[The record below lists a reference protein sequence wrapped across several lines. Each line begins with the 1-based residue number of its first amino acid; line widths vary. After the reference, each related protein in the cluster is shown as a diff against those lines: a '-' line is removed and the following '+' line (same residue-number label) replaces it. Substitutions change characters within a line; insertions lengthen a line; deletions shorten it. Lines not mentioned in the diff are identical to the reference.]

1 MIRHHTGKR
10 LKSKLNC
17 EISLRIDSDNTLCNV
32 ESAVMLGLEIDS
44 KLSFN
49 AHVDKIC
56 KMLASRIAVLQKIR
70 AFLPLSQLVK

>member
-1 MIRHHTGKR
+1 
-10 LKSKLNC
+10 
-17 EISLRIDSDNTLCNV
+17 
-32 ESAVMLGLEIDS
+32 MLGLETDS

-49 AHVDKIC
+49 AHVDKIG

>member
-10 LKSKLNC
+10 LKSKLSC
-17 EISLRIDSDNTLCNV
+17 EISVRTDSDNTLCNV

-49 AHVDKIC
+49 AHVDKIR
-56 KMLASRIAVLQKIR
+56 KMLASRIEVLKKIR